1 MASFLFFFVHHIGE
15 VNKGPR
21 GMDHEPEGISVGV
34 QGNEIR
40 LTGQVFDVI
49 GDPYSNL
56 LCPLTPISPIL
67 HLSLSFILPSY
78 YRHKSQ
84 RLLIRFHHDCYF
96 SEICLTF
103 FLVWGWMG
111 KGGRLRDY

>member
-56 LCPLTPISPIL
+56 LFPLKIL
-67 HLSLSFILPSY
+67 LLSLPSSISFILPSY

-96 SEICLTF
+96 LEICLTF
-103 FLVWGWMG
+103 LLVWG
-111 KGGRLRDY
+111 

>member
-56 LCPLTPISPIL
+56 LCPLKIL
-67 HLSLSFILPSY
+67 LLSLPS
-78 YRHKSQ
+78 SISAS
-84 RLLIRFHHDCYF
+84 RLFFHPTIVIKANAF
-96 SEICLTF
+96 SSGSITTAIF
-103 FLVWGWMG
+103 
-111 KGGRLRDY
+111 